1 MAKRGKLP
9 KWAIKQA
16 GGINKK
22 AWRLARRGRKSTS
35 RRRAR
40 AGNRRRT
47 PARSKG
53 RTMRR
58 RKSFNIPLVKTAA
71 GLALF
76 SLAKGSQ
83 TSKTVLADP
92 LAALEKTGANL
103 IANKKPLLVLE
114 SRAWRHNSFP
124 PMSSEKRKL
133 ERLAQLNKG
142 VKMALT

>member
-1 MAKRGKLP
+1 MRSPYMGV
-9 KWAIKQA
+9 AIWLSCAQA
-16 GGINKK
+16 
-22 AWRLARRGRKSTS
+22 
-35 RRRAR
+35 
-40 AGNRRRT
+40 RT
-47 PARSKG
+47 PQKIRQDGIQKGLASLQSKLSASARDGHPLSVAVPPLGGDATILPG

-103 IANKKPLLVLE
+103 IANKR
-114 SRAWRHNSFP
+114 SRS
-124 PMSSEKRKL
+124 
-133 ERLAQLNKG
+133 
-142 VKMALT
+142 